1 MAANFWETKNMIKVS
16 LKEAKDKLSFFIDE
30 AAKEQIVITRHGK
43 PAAVLIGFADED
55 EWFEYRL
62 LHDPRFQ
69 QRIAEAQEQA
79 RQGQLTRL
87 ENLPD

>member
-1 MAANFWETKNMIKVS
+1 MAPNLWEVKNMMKVP
-16 LKEAKDKLSFFIDE
+16 LKEVKDRLSYFVDE
-30 AAKEQIVITRHGK
+30 AVNQQIVITRHGK

-69 QRIAEAQEQA
+69 QRIAESREQA
-79 RQGQLTRL
+79 KSGKLTRL
-87 ENLPD
+87 EDLPE

>member
-1 MAANFWETKNMIKVS
+1 MASNLWEAKNMIKVP
-16 LKEAKDKLSFFIDE
+16 LREVKDRLSHFVDE
-30 AAKEQIVITRHGK
+30 AAKQQIVITRHGK

-69 QRIAEAQEQA
+69 QRISEAREQA
-79 RQGQLTRL
+79 KSGKLTKL
-87 ENLPD
+87 EDIPD